1 MTDKLSLYNG
11 ALRKIKQRRL
21 ASLSEDTPARYYLDD
36 EYDKTVQYCLETGH
50 WNFATRSTRLEP
62 STDIESAWGYSY
74 AFEKPEDYLRLSMIS
89 ANDRFQP
96 ILDDFRDEADY
107 WLTDTSLL
115 YISYISNS
123 TSYGLDLGR
132 WPQTFV
138 DAVEYELAYRFA
150 PHLTTMGDPEARELE
165 RRRASSMT
173 NAKSKDAQNGAVEY
187 LPPGRLV
194 QSRLGKYGSS
204 RNWQRRES

>member
-21 ASLSEDTPARYYLDD
+21 ASLTENAPARYYLDD
-36 EYDKTVQYCLETGH
+36 EYDKTITFCLEQGH
-50 WNFATRSTRLEP
+50 WNFATRATRLEA
-62 STDIESAWGYSY
+62 STDVEPDWGYSY
-74 AFEKPEDYLRLSMIS
+74 AFEKPDDYVRLSMIS

-107 WLTDTSLL
+107 WLTDTNLL
-115 YISYISNS
+115 YITYVSDD
-123 TSYGLDLGR
+123 TSYGLNLSR

-138 DAVEYELAYRFA
+138 DAVEYELAYRIA

>member
-21 ASLSEDTPARYYLDD
+21 ASLTEDRPDRYAMDE
-36 EYDKTVQYCLETGH
+36 EYDKTIKYCLEMGH
-50 WNFATRSTRLEP
+50 WNFATRSTRLEA
-62 STDIESAWGYSY
+62 STGVEPEWGYSY

-89 ANDRFQP
+89 SNDRFQP
-96 ILDDFRDEADY
+96 ILDDFRDETDY
-107 WLTDTSLL
+107 WLADCNLL
-115 YISYISNS
+115 FLTYISNDP
-123 TSYGLDLGR
+123 SYGLDLSR

-138 DAVEYELAYRFA
+138 DAVEYELAYRIA

-165 RRRASSMT
+165 RRRDTTMT